1 MWPVVPHRENIP
13 LLSLSTLAILPPLFP
28 KTCAVSLTHDN
39 YIQSMVPGCSLDYA
53 GDATKDRIRTSGTI
67 DLDRALDNLSL
78 KHPVKAV
85 RKCGGVHVC

>member
-1 MWPVVPHRENIP
+1 MASRASQGEHSLTQLVHVGHFASFVPKN
-13 LLSLSTLAILPPLFP
+13 F
-28 KTCAVSLTHDN
+28 CAVSLTYDN
-39 YIQSMVPGCSLDYA
+39 YIQSMVPGCSLDYV